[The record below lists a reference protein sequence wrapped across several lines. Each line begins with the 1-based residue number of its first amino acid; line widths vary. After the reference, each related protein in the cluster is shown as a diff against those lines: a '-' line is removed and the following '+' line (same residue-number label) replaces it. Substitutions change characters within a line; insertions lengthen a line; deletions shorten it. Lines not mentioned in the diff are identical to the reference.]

1 MLHQRRLAPTPG
13 GDAVEAVAELAAI
26 PIWLEMKQ
34 IGNTHAQLEKG
45 LAILRKRLARLEP
58 LSTRT
63 QQAEEELSGFFA
75 QSLDLLCIAGVDGY
89 FRRLNPAWQRTLGW
103 SLDELQARPFL
114 DFVHPDDRQA
124 TLTEVAVLADGP
136 PTIAFE
142 NRYRCKDGPYR
153 WLQWNARSLPDR
165 RLIYATARDVTDRK
179 RLEREILDIGDR
191 EKERLGRELHDGL
204 CQNLAGIAALS
215 AALARKLAAGSEP
228 AAVEA
233 AEIAGLLNETIG
245 QARDLAR
252 GLNPVGLEQIGIAA
266 ALEALASNV
275 QALYPVTCRFQC
287 DRPFLSLGPEVETHL
302 FRIAQQAV
310 NNAIT
315 HGRGRRIDIS
325 LSFRDGKGLLS
336 IRDDG
341 IGIPA
346 KPPKGKGIGLHT
358 MNYRCRLI
366 GASVLVQRRARRGTA
381 VTCAFRL
388 PPDTPKE

>member
-1 MLHQRRLAPTPG
+1 MQQA
-13 GDAVEAVAELAAI
+13 D
-26 PIWLEMKQ
+26 
-34 IGNTHAQLEKG
+34 NTQTQLEKE
-45 LAILRKRLARLEP
+45 LTILRRRLARLEP

-63 QQAEEELSGFFA
+63 QQTEEELSGFFA
-75 QSLDLLCIAGVDGY
+75 QSLDMLCIAGPDGY
-89 FRRLNPAWQRTLGW
+89 FKRLNPAWERTLGW
-103 SLDELQARPFL
+103 TLEELQARPFI
-114 DFVHPDDRQA
+114 DFVHPDDRRATQA
-124 TLTEVAVLADGP
+124 KVAVLAGGAP
-136 PTIAFE
+136 MIAFE
-142 NRYRCKDGPYR
+142 NRYRRKDGRYR
-153 WLQWNARSLPDR
+153 WLQWNARSWPDR

-179 RLEREILDIGDR
+179 RLEREILDVGDR

-215 AALARKLAAGSEP
+215 VALSRKLAANSEP

-233 AEIAGLLNETIG
+233 AEIAKLLNETIG

-252 GLNPVGLEQIGIAA
+252 GLNPVGLEQIGLAA

-302 FRIAQQAV
+302 YRIAQQAV
-310 NNAIT
+310 SNAIT

-325 LSFRDGKGLLS
+325 LSFGDGKGLLS

-341 IGIPA
+341 IGIPQRI
-346 KPPKGKGIGLHT
+346 PKGKGIGLHT

-366 GASVLVQRRARRGTA
+366 GASVQVQRLARRGTA

-388 PPDTPKE
+388 PSDPPKERRHARQET